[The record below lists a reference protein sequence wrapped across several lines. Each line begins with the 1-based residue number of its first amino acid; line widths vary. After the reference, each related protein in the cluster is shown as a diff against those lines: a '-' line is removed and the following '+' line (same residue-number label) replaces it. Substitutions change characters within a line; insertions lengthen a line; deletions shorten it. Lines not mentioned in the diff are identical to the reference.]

1 MLPDFK
7 VWNRKTRNL
16 KKLTTMA
23 LIYFVNDREDKIPV
37 LTATTVE
44 KVKQLLDEY
53 MGLPPYF
60 EDKDVE
66 YLGYFPYDSK
76 YRDIYEGTYKY
87 RYGDEI
93 QEFGLYCMEIDALN

>member
-1 MLPDFK
+1 
-7 VWNRKTRNL
+7 
-16 KKLTTMA
+16 MA
-23 LIYFVNDREDKIPV
+23 LIYLVNDREDKIPI

-66 YLGYFPYDSK
+66 YLGYFPYDSS
-76 YRDIYEGTYKY
+76 YPDIYEGTYKY
-87 RYGDEI
+87 RDGNEI
-93 QEFGLYCMEIDALN
+93 QELGLYCMEINALN

>member
-1 MLPDFK
+1 MP
-7 VWNRKTRNL
+7 
-16 KKLTTMA
+16 
-23 LIYFVNDREDKIPV
+23 LIYFVNDREDKIPI

-66 YLGYFPYDSK
+66 YLGYFPYDSS
-76 YRDIYEGTYKY
+76 YPDIYEGTYKY
-87 RYGDEI
+87 RDGNEI
-93 QEFGLYCMEIDALN
+93 QEFGLYCMEINALN

>member
-1 MLPDFK
+1 MS
-7 VWNRKTRNL
+7 
-16 KKLTTMA
+16 

-37 LTATTVE
+37 LTATTLE

-66 YLGYFPYDSK
+66 YLGYFPYDSS
-76 YRDIYEGTYKY
+76 YPDIYEGTYKY
-87 RYGDEI
+87 RDGNEI

>member
-1 MLPDFK
+1 MP
-7 VWNRKTRNL
+7 
-16 KKLTTMA
+16 

-37 LTATTVE
+37 LTATTLE

-66 YLGYFPYDSK
+66 YLGYFPYDSS
-76 YRDIYEGTYKY
+76 YPDIYEGTYKY
-87 RYGDEI
+87 RDGNEI
-93 QEFGLYCMEIDALN
+93 QEFGLYCMEINALN

>member
-1 MLPDFK
+1 
-7 VWNRKTRNL
+7 
-16 KKLTTMA
+16 MA

-66 YLGYFPYDSK
+66 YLGYFPYDSS
-76 YRDIYEGTYKY
+76 YPDIYEGTYKY
-87 RYGDEI
+87 RDGDEI

>member
-1 MLPDFK
+1 
-7 VWNRKTRNL
+7 
-16 KKLTTMA
+16 MA

-37 LTATTVE
+37 LTATTLE

-66 YLGYFPYDSK
+66 YLGYFPYDSS
-76 YRDIYEGTYKY
+76 YPDIYEGTYKY
-87 RYGDEI
+87 RDGDEI

>member
-1 MLPDFK
+1 
-7 VWNRKTRNL
+7 
-16 KKLTTMA
+16 MA

-37 LTATTVE
+37 LTATTLE

-76 YRDIYEGTYKY
+76 YPDIYEGTYKY

>member
-1 MLPDFK
+1 
-7 VWNRKTRNL
+7 
-16 KKLTTMA
+16 MA

-76 YRDIYEGTYKY
+76 YPDIYEGTYKY

>member
-1 MLPDFK
+1 
-7 VWNRKTRNL
+7 
-16 KKLTTMA
+16 MA

-37 LTATTVE
+37 LIATTLE

-76 YRDIYEGTYKY
+76 YPDIYEGTYRY

>member
-1 MLPDFK
+1 
-7 VWNRKTRNL
+7 
-16 KKLTTMA
+16 MA
-23 LIYFVNDREDKIPV
+23 LIYLVNDREDKIPI

-66 YLGYFPYDSK
+66 YLGYFPYDSS
-76 YRDIYEGTYKY
+76 YPDIYEGTYKY
-87 RYGDEI
+87 RGGNEI
-93 QEFGLYCMEIDALN
+93 QEFGLYCMEMNALN

>member
-1 MLPDFK
+1 
-7 VWNRKTRNL
+7 
-16 KKLTTMA
+16 MA
-23 LIYFVNDREDKIPV
+23 LIYLVNDREDKIPI

-66 YLGYFPYDSK
+66 YLGYFPYDSS
-76 YRDIYEGTYKY
+76 YPDIYEGTYKY
-87 RYGDEI
+87 RDGNEI
-93 QEFGLYCMEIDALN
+93 QEFGLYCMEINALN

>member
-1 MLPDFK
+1 
-7 VWNRKTRNL
+7 
-16 KKLTTMA
+16 MA

-37 LTATTVE
+37 LTATTIE

-66 YLGYFPYDSK
+66 YLGYFPYDSS
-76 YRDIYEGTYKY
+76 YPDIYEGTYKY
-87 RYGDEI
+87 RDGDEI

>member
-1 MLPDFK
+1 
-7 VWNRKTRNL
+7 
-16 KKLTTMA
+16 MA

-76 YRDIYEGTYKY
+76 YPDIYEGTYKY
-87 RYGDEI
+87 RDGDEI

>member
-1 MLPDFK
+1 M
-7 VWNRKTRNL
+7 T
-16 KKLTTMA
+16 
-23 LIYFVNDREDKIPV
+23 LIYLIVDREDKIPTI
-37 LTATTVE
+37 TATSME
-44 KVKQLLDEY
+44 KAKQLLDEY

-76 YRDIYEGTYKY
+76 YPDIYEGTYRY

>member
-1 MLPDFK
+1 
-7 VWNRKTRNL
+7 
-16 KKLTTMA
+16 MA

-66 YLGYFPYDSK
+66 YLGYFPYDRG
-76 YRDIYEGTYKY
+76 YPDIYEGTYKY
-87 RYGDEI
+87 RDGDEI

>member
-1 MLPDFK
+1 
-7 VWNRKTRNL
+7 
-16 KKLTTMA
+16 MA
-23 LIYFVNDREDKIPV
+23 LIYFINDREDKIPV

-44 KVKQLLDEY
+44 KAKQLLDEY

-66 YLGYFPYDSK
+66 YLGYFPYDSS
-76 YRDIYEGTYKY
+76 YPDIYEGTYKY
-87 RYGDEI
+87 RDGNEI

>member
-1 MLPDFK
+1 
-7 VWNRKTRNL
+7 
-16 KKLTTMA
+16 MA
-23 LIYFVNDREDKIPV
+23 LIYLVNDREDKIPI
-37 LTATTVE
+37 LTATTIE

-66 YLGYFPYDSK
+66 YLGYFPYDSS
-76 YRDIYEGTYKY
+76 YPDIYEGTYKY
-87 RYGDEI
+87 RDGDEI

>member
-1 MLPDFK
+1 
-7 VWNRKTRNL
+7 
-16 KKLTTMA
+16 MA

-37 LTATTVE
+37 LTATTLE

-76 YRDIYEGTYKY
+76 YPDIYEGTYKY

-93 QEFGLYCMEIDALN
+93 QEFGLYCMEIDSLN

>member
-1 MLPDFK
+1 
-7 VWNRKTRNL
+7 
-16 KKLTTMA
+16 MA
-23 LIYFVNDREDKIPV
+23 LIYLVNDREDKIPV
-37 LTATTVE
+37 LTATTIE
-44 KVKQLLDEY
+44 KAKELLDEY

-66 YLGYFPYDSK
+66 YLGYFPYDNS
-76 YRDIYEGTYKY
+76 YPDIYEGTYKY